1 MSSLAKIFFFD
12 NNINMSLQK
21 SLKITAL
28 ALMLISNLIP
38 SVVSRAFSYQV
49 PYDAC
54 ELSKSYPT
62 LTFKIDDNKAL
73 TYGLLLVNCKVA
85 FEFEAITANPDNYTP
100 IGQYTIDW
108 EFTRKIAYLSNPA
121 QGYKNLKT
129 PNWMPYYKDESTG
142 DFGEDI
148 WRNNFGVHGA
158 PWRTY
163 SEFTGQR
170 KLTLNGTHG
179 CTNLPAYAAEYLYMT
194 VNYYKDLGQ
203 KMKVYNYR

>member
-1 MSSLAKIFFFD
+1 MKFNKIIRIITIGLILSS
-12 NNINMSLQK
+12 
-21 SLKITAL
+21 T
-28 ALMLISNLIP
+28 LIP
-38 SVVSRAFSYQV
+38 SISSHAFSNEV

-62 LTFKIDDNKAL
+62 LTFKIDDKKAL

-85 FEFEAITANPDNYTP
+85 FEFEAITANTENYTP

-108 EFTRKIAYLSNPA
+108 DYTKEIAYLSNPA

-129 PNWMPYYKDESTG
+129 PKWMPYFKDVATG

-163 SEFTGQR
+163 SEFTGKR

-179 CTNLPAYAAEYLYMT
+179 CTNLPAYAADYLYMT
-194 VNYYKDLGQ
+194 MKYYKNLDQ